1 MILLNE
7 VQVDEDSK
15 AQLSLLY
22 EEAINNT
29 VSVEA
34 LTDNPIL
41 YMIIGKFEE
50 IKVNTANTSQTDKL
64 WIHVTLMRDEGICMC
79 RTLW

>member
-1 MILLNE
+1 VILLNE

-41 YMIIGKFEE
+41 HMIIGKFEE
-50 IKVNTANTSQTDKL
+50 IKVNAANTSRTAKL
-64 WIHVTLMRDEGICMC
+64 WIHVILMRDEGICTC